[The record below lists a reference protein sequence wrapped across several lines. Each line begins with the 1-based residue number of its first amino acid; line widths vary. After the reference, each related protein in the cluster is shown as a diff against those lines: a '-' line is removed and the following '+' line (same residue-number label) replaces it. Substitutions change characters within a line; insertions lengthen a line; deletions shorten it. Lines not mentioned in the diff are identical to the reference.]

1 MKHDDFKSK
10 IPFSRLNVL
19 FAGLYLL
26 AAGCSQQKRDS
37 SIVVLKK
44 ILEPVECAISAD
56 PYHHAESALLGKI
69 LFQAPENLNDGD
81 TIRYSGKSAWYR
93 MTLPPHNDPIAI
105 NFFGFH
111 TVNGFDGA
119 FRPIARISAEF
130 YRETE
135 RHQRHMAFQ
144 IPAEGQS
151 KTYYFK
157 TYAATIQRDDRP
169 ALQILRADTFD
180 RALKNTWYEDR
191 MIFVVILLVLGVGF
205 FQILYIASLGWSRR
219 KPEYW
224 DYLGFIITAVI
235 MVPISRRYEMGLGEV
250 PWLVSS
256 SNFSY
261 FGILNLFYCRFVRNY
276 LNTKQTNPV
285 VYRQLKWAEYIIIS
299 CVVAHSVIY
308 LATRDEDYTNQYY
321 FATSVGY
328 MGLNFYFLV
337 LFLRQ
342 RSTLTNYL
350 LAGAATMVLSGL
362 GKYVYILFMELGF
375 FSKSR
380 YFDLITLVGGVVDS
394 VILNLALNYKHRKE
408 NLERQMALENERN
421 RIAKD
426 LHDDIGTS
434 MGAISLASFNA
445 LLSKDPV
452 RIQQTLQEVVDQTN
466 QLGEDMRDIVWS
478 IRPENNSIEKIA
490 VRMRQYAVRMLEEQG
505 VELHFDVASDAL
517 PLTMQP
523 NARKHLYLLF
533 KESVHNIARHAY
545 CTRADI
551 RIRRENG
558 FLLMHISDN
567 GRGFDPENPAQTS
580 GGNGL
585 KNLHSRAK
593 ILGGIL
599 EIQTAPGQGTQVC
612 LKAPAA

>member
-1 MKHDDFKSK
+1 MKQAVFTIKS
-10 IPFSRLNVL
+10 PFSGIRV
-19 FAGLYLL
+19 LL
-26 AAGCSQQKRDS
+26 AGVCLLIAGCSQQKRDS
-37 SIVVLKK
+37 SIVVFKR
-44 ILEPVECAISAD
+44 IQEPVECAISAER
-56 PYHHAESALLGKI
+56 YHHAESALLGNI
-69 LFQAPENLNDGD
+69 FFQPPVHLNDGD
-81 TIRYSGKSAWYR
+81 TIRYAGKSAWYR
-93 MTLPPHNDPIAI
+93 ISLLPHKDPLVI

-111 TVNGFDGA
+111 TVNGFDAA
-119 FRPIARISAEF
+119 FHPIARISAEF

-135 RHQRHMAFQ
+135 RHQRHMAFE
-144 IPAEGQS
+144 IRAGGQPE
-151 KTYYFK
+151 TYYFK

-169 ALQILRADTFD
+169 ALQLLYAETYD
-180 RALKNTWYEDR
+180 RDLKNTWYEDR

-235 MVPISRRYEMGLGEV
+235 MVPISRRFEMGLGEV

-276 LNTKQTNPV
+276 LNTRQTNPV
-285 VYRQLKWAEYIIIS
+285 VYRQLKWAEYIIIA

-308 LATRDEDYTNQYY
+308 LVTRDEDYTNQYY

-328 MGLNFYFLV
+328 MGLNFYFLM

-362 GKYVYILFMELGF
+362 GKYVYILFMELGL

-445 LLSKDPV
+445 LLSGDPA
-452 RIQQTLQEVVDQTN
+452 RIRQTLQEVVDQTN

-505 VELHFDVASDAL
+505 VDLHFDVTPDAL

-533 KESVHNIARHAY
+533 KESIHNIARHAS

-558 FLLMHISDN
+558 FLMMDISDN
-567 GRGFDPENPAQTS
+567 GRGFDPQNPAQTS

-585 KNLHSRAK
+585 KNLRSRAK
-593 ILGGIL
+593 ILGGVL
-599 EIQTAPGQGTQVC
+599 DIQTAPGAGTQVF
-612 LKAPAA
+612 LKAPVA